1 MQFYN
6 FLAFILKDIGF
17 ILKNFWPHRSQARG
31 FAISNIDLQYRDK
44 ISKLSSSKISNQFL
58 NDRNLESIEDESNQ
72 KMIEKLSIKR
82 GHWANRDF
90 SEYRQVA

>member
-1 MQFYN
+1 
-6 FLAFILKDIGF
+6 
-17 ILKNFWPHRSQARG
+17 LKNFWPHRSRARG

-44 ISKLSSSKISNQFL
+44 ISKMSSSKISNQFL
-58 NDRNLESIEDESNQ
+58 NDRNLKSIEDESNQ
-72 KMIEKLSIKR
+72 KVIEQLSIKR